1 MRRDLKV
8 LPTKY
13 SSYPQFRREIP
24 SYKRVQGYGERIRTQ
39 GLGYPQAFE
48 SAAIGGS

>member
-1 MRRDLKV
+1 M
-8 LPTKY
+8 KY
-13 SSYPQFRREIP
+13 WCYRQFMSEIP
-24 SYKRVQGYGERIRTQ
+24 AYERVQGYRKRIRTQ